1 MELLKNFLL
10 ISGFLLLVASLLP
23 IRKLILPL
31 PQGRNRFLWNVLFC
45 LVLIFI
51 SSYLIYIIVFWG
63 KVKGTVDLVVR
74 MVFFFGAIFVFLVCK
89 LSLQTTQ
96 DLKRIY
102 VLEHENTT
110 DSLMGIYN
118 RRYFD
123 RRLKEEFSRSV
134 RYQYPLSLVM
144 VDIDYFKK
152 VNDRLGHQIGDL
164 VLKRL
169 ADLLQDSVRESD
181 VICRYGGEE
190 VAVILPHTPDS
201 TALIVAENLRKKI
214 GATEI
219 LTEDLSPDKH
229 AVIVTV
235 SIGVSTLVPKIET
248 ADMLLNQADKA
259 LYSAKKHGRN
269 CVVSCKEI
277 NSDESC

>member
-23 IRKLILPL
+23 IRKLIHPL
-31 PQGRNRFLWNVLFC
+31 PQGRNRFLWNILLC
-45 LVLIFI
+45 LVFIFI
-51 SSYLIYIIVFWG
+51 SGYLIYIIVFWG
-63 KVKGTVDLVVR
+63 KVKGTSDLVVP
-74 MVFFFGAIFVFLVCK
+74 VIFFFGAIFVFLVCK

-102 VLEHENTT
+102 ILEHENTT

-134 RYQYPLSLVM
+134 RYQYPLSLIM
-144 VDIDYFKK
+144 VDIDHFKK

-169 ADLLQDSVRESD
+169 ADLLQGSVRDAD
-181 VICRYGGEE
+181 VVCRYGGEE

-201 TALIVAENLRKKI
+201 SALIVAENLRKKI
-214 GATEI
+214 GTTEI

-229 AVIVTV
+229 AVIVTA
-235 SIGVSTLVPKIET
+235 SLGVSTLVPKIET

-259 LYSAKKHGRN
+259 LYTAKKNGRN

-277 NSDESC
+277 KGDESC